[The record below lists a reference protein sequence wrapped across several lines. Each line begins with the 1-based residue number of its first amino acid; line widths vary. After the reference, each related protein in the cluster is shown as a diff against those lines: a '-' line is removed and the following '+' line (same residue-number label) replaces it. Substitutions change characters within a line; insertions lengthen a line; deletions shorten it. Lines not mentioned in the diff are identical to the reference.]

1 MIDLARDI
9 IDLIESR
16 AHNGRNA
23 GRIVEALFTKI
34 FTALRRDPRFDAL
47 TRTEF
52 DLLVADAVAD
62 AEHTLFAATHGHLHA
77 DAAIDAVRCCFP
89 GED

>member
-47 TRTEF
+47 TQAKQLQE
-52 DLLVADAVAD
+52 VAETVPKGLKWKTRARVGDR
-62 AEHTLFAATHGHLHA
+62 
-77 DAAIDAVRCCFP
+77 VRWYELP
-89 GED
+89 EEVDH